1 MVRIARSIFPVLL
14 ALSVASNGLAQK
26 ADPTVYATEKGKKYH
41 VKNCRLKHGSSGMKL
56 SVAKKKGYTACAVC
70 KPPK

>member
-1 MVRIARSIFPVLL
+1 MRSRSLLIALL
-14 ALSVASNGLAQK
+14 AAVAVAGHAYP
-26 ADPTVYATEKGKKYH
+26 DPTVYVTENGKKYH
-41 VKNCRLKHGSSGMKL
+41 VKNCRLKHGSTGVKL